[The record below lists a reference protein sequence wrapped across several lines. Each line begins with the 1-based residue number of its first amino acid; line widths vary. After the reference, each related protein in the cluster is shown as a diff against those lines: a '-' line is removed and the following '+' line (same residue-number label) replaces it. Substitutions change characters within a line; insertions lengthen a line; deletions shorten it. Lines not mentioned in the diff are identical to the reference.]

1 MSIWTQKRAR
11 SPGLI
16 ARPASLMVR
25 AERRLSFRLISG
37 EGDAVTTP
45 IHIAVDGG
53 PFWPALVFDGSA
65 ALADG
70 AKVPTVSGL
79 AILTGSAAGP
89 DGPLPWRV
97 AGPMSANLDA
107 ATLANAEFRFG
118 FDERAVRA
126 EGDATLNYGLSAGL
140 SLKLKAKQANVD
152 ALLRR
157 KGEDSVPPER
167 AVTVLTAA
175 LGPALAGMGGLIV
188 GVDVAAKDVILG
200 SELMTDLSASMNVT
214 PGAPIKTRFDIGLPG
229 RNRFKADGEF
239 ETGSVPKFR
248 GAVDFSADDL
258 SLLRDWAIKGAPDF
272 AARATAMSDAFA
284 VRSVSLLGDVEAST
298 VGFSGRSLR
307 LALDRTT
314 LTGSLA
320 FTDRVGSE
328 PGRLYL
334 DSVERLADVATLP
347 TLSASET
354 LLGDLDLSI
363 ALRAKSLHV
372 SRAGEGEIDSGSL
385 GLKVKKSGPKATL
398 EQLNVSNLGGA
409 SVEARGTFGPDG
421 VEATGHL
428 GAAKLRDFA
437 LLVFRLAPSE
447 WSKALVE
454 RAPLLS
460 PASLAF
466 EFHGGLA
473 SDGDPVF
480 KSLRANGTIG
490 QTRTVFAVD
499 PAPNGKGQTIALDLD
514 APEAGAL
521 LRQLGL
527 FGFTGSSG
535 HAEIGLHANGAWG
548 ADTTSRRPAPSRA
561 RTCQLSDD
569 SCRRPRGTR
578 RGFSARPNSSA
589 RMSSVR
595 LRSRAC
601 VSRGDDRAG
610 RRRRGRDV
618 ARRTLDRFAAF
629 GDDRGRKDQ
638 RRTLLRASGKCG
650 RRAVRQ
656 PRPCPRRRGD

>member
-1 MSIWTQKRAR
+1 MSRPPQSDFRA
-11 SPGLI
+11 
-16 ARPASLMVR
+16 
-25 AERRLSFRLISG
+25 
-37 EGDAVTTP
+37 
-45 IHIAVDGG
+45 
-53 PFWPALVFDGSA
+53 
-65 ALADG
+65 G
-70 AKVPTVSGL
+70 A
-79 AILTGSAAGP
+79 
-89 DGPLPWRV
+89 
-97 AGPMSANLDA
+97 
-107 ATLANAEFRFG
+107 F
-118 FDERAVRA
+118 
-126 EGDATLNYGLSAGL
+126 
-140 SLKLKAKQANVD
+140 
-152 ALLRR
+152 
-157 KGEDSVPPER
+157 
-167 AVTVLTAA
+167 
-175 LGPALAGMGGLIV
+175 
-188 GVDVAAKDVILG
+188 
-200 SELMTDLSASMNVT
+200 
-214 PGAPIKTRFDIGLPG
+214 
-229 RNRFKADGEF
+229 
-239 ETGSVPKFR
+239 
-248 GAVDFSADDL
+248 
-258 SLLRDWAIKGAPDF
+258 
-272 AARATAMSDAFA
+272 
-284 VRSVSLLGDVEAST
+284 
-298 VGFSGRSLR
+298 R

-334 DSVERLADVATLP
+334 DLSSDSLDVATLP

-428 GAAKLRDFA
+428 GAVKLRDFA
-437 LLVFRLAPSE
+437 LLVSRLAPSE

-548 ADTTSRRPAPSRA
+548 AGYDVEATGALAGADVSALGQFVPTAEGDEA
-561 RTCQLSDD
+561 RLFGSAKLKCANVVPFASALGLASPGGTIGPVDGGADVTL
-569 SCRRPRGTR
+569 RGERWT
-578 RGFSARPNSSA
+578 
-589 RMSSVR
+589 
-595 LRSRAC
+595 
-601 VSRGDDRAG
+601 VSRLSATIAGVKTNGELSYEPQANVAAAPLANPDLALAEDAINGPAAVPTEAPLPCRDR
-610 RRRRGRDV
+610 RV
-618 ARRTLDRFAAF
+618 I
-629 GDDRGRKDQ
+629 
-638 RRTLLRASGKCG
+638 
-650 RRAVRQ
+650 V
-656 PRPCPRRRGD
+656 